1 MRIEETE
8 QRFAQVEQV
17 IRETVPPQELDIVLD
32 NIGLPYSGLSLALS
46 DSATIGSL
54 DGEILVSLKQNHR
67 PTQNYVEELRNK
79 LKAKFPDM
87 TFFYQPADIVTQ
99 VLNFGLPA
107 PIDIQLVGRD
117 PKNIDIAREIQTRVS
132 AIPGAIDVHLQQV
145 PAVPDLFINVDRTRP
160 SNSVSRSGCRQ
171 RPVGIAEFELSDCAE
186 LLAQPAKR
194 GQLLGSSNDA
204 AVQD

>member
-1 MRIEETE
+1 M
-8 QRFAQVEQV
+8 
-17 IRETVPPQELDIVLD
+17 
-32 NIGLPYSGLSLALS
+32 S
-46 DSATIGSL
+46 
-54 DGEILVSLKQNHR
+54 K
-67 PTQNYVEELRNK
+67 ELRNK

-145 PAVPDLFINVDRTRP
+145 PAVPDLFINVDRTQAEQLGLAQRDVA
-160 SNSVSRSGCRQ
+160 SDLLVSLS
-171 RPVGIAEFELSDCAE
+171 FELSDCAE

-194 GQLLGSSNDA
+194 VSYSVQVMTPQYKIDSMDTLQSTPIRSNTGRCLSFLATWQPYSVHSRQASLVTTTSSRLWIFWPA
-204 AVQD
+204 YRTATSQA

>member
-67 PTQNYVEELRNK
+67 PTQNYVEG
-79 LKAKFPDM
+79 
-87 TFFYQPADIVTQ
+87 TTQ
-99 VLNFGLPA
+99 
-107 PIDIQLVGRD
+107 
-117 PKNIDIAREIQTRVS
+117 
-132 AIPGAIDVHLQQV
+132 
-145 PAVPDLFINVDRTRP
+145 
-160 SNSVSRSGCRQ
+160 
-171 RPVGIAEFELSDCAE
+171 
-186 LLAQPAKR
+186 
-194 GQLLGSSNDA
+194 
-204 AVQD
+204 